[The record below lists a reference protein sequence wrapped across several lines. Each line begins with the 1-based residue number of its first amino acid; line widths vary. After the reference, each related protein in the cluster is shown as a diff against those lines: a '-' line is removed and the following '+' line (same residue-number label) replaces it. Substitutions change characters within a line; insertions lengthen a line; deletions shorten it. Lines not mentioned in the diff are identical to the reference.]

1 MTTTNIMK
9 SDKGRILFI
18 EDERHLVDMY
28 HDYFLQKGYDF
39 LSTKDIPEA
48 LAVTEFEQPDV
59 VLLDIIIPKEENGWI
74 NIIAEQGYDY
84 LKAVKKNPKTKN
96 VPIIAFTNLDTSQD
110 REKCERMGAAAYIF
124 KRDTEPHELLE
135 AVDEIIK
142 KHRQKKKQKKWTP
155 FK

>member
-1 MTTTNIMK
+1 MATTNIMK

-48 LAVTEFEQPDV
+48 LDVTELEQPDV

-74 NIIAEQGYDY
+74 NVIAEQGWDY
-84 LKAVKKNPKTKN
+84 LEAVKKNPKTKN
-96 VPIIAFTNLDTSQD
+96 IPIIVFTNLDTEKDRIRSQ
-110 REKCERMGAAAYIF
+110 KMGAAAYIF

-135 AVDEIIK
+135 TVAEIIK
-142 KHRQKKKQKKWTP
+142 KHKQKRK
-155 FK
+155 KGK